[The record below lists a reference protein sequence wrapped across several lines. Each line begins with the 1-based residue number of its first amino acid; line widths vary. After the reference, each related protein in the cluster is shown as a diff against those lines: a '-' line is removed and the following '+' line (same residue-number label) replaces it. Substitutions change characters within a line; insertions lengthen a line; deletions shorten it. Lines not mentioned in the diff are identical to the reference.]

1 LLAFFY
7 LSVLGVQ
14 FSCSVLLKANDSPPS
29 LSEDRRVGE
38 EVEEYASWWQALARD
53 PDYYTNTEQGQ
64 KELADMIR
72 KESERLLEEIGKSVK
87 RTKEII
93 WLSRFCTSCN
103 YYRQEGRK
111 MTCKKWQVRIV
122 KPFYGRAILKEVPRS
137 GSDEKEVVVEGID
150 WDARWKEVSERI
162 VDMAVGMVNGGY
174 PYFCYQ
180 GK

>member
-1 LLAFFY
+1 MLAFFY

-14 FSCSVLLKANDSPPS
+14 FSCSVLLKANDSSPS

>member
-1 LLAFFY
+1 
-7 LSVLGVQ
+7 
-14 FSCSVLLKANDSPPS
+14 
-29 LSEDRRVGE
+29 LSEDRHISE

-93 WLSRFCTSCN
+93 WLSNFCTSCH
-103 YYRQEGRK
+103 YFRHEGRK

-122 KPFYGRAILKEVPRS
+122 KPFYGRAILKEIPSKR
-137 GSDEKEVVVEGID
+137 GGDEKEIVVEGID
-150 WDARWKEVSERI
+150 WDTRWKEVSERI

-174 PYFCYQ
+174 PYFCFK

>member
-1 LLAFFY
+1 
-7 LSVLGVQ
+7 
-14 FSCSVLLKANDSPPS
+14 
-29 LSEDRRVGE
+29 LSEE
-38 EVEEYASWWQALARD
+38 SEEYASWWQALARD

-72 KESERLLEEIGKSVK
+72 KESERLLEEIGRSVK

-93 WLSRFCTSCN
+93 WLSNYCTSCH
-103 YYRQEGRK
+103 YFRQEGRK
-111 MTCKKWQVRIV
+111 TTCKKWQVRVV
-122 KPFYGRAILKEVPRS
+122 KPFYGRAILKEVPKP
-137 GSDEKEVVVEGID
+137 GGDEKEFIVEGID

-174 PYFCYQ
+174 PYFCYR

>member
-1 LLAFFY
+1 M
-7 LSVLGVQ
+7 
-14 FSCSVLLKANDSPPS
+14 
-29 LSEDRRVGE
+29 SEER
-38 EVEEYASWWQALARD
+38 EEYASWWLALARD

-93 WLSRFCTSCN
+93 WLSTFCTSCHHFKS
-103 YYRQEGRK
+103 EGRK
-111 MTCKKWQVRIV
+111 MTCSKWRVRIV
-122 KPFYGRAILKEVPRS
+122 KPFHGRAIWRQVSSRMRD
-137 GSDEKEVVVEGID
+137 DEKEFVVEGID
-150 WDARWKEVSERI
+150 WDARWKEVSEKV

-174 PYFCYQ
+174 PYFCYR